1 MRFIFSALTL
11 IVVVVAVL
19 FFAGPLLFSAD
30 EVRDKL
36 LAQVESMT
44 GYKVRVDGPVKLS
57 LFPSLHLTAEDVGVA
72 RSATPENEIATAQK
86 LRVDLVLS
94 ALWSGKV
101 QLTELTLV
109 DPVIAVPAAETR
121 ANAGAERD
129 SEGGAQG
136 EGDGASSIA
145 NTLQKMTLDKLSISN
160 GTVILPPSGETPGK
174 RIEKLNLEASLPAFD
189 AALSFDTDAVFDGK
203 AVAASG
209 TIGSFGG
216 FLGGTATPVALNI
229 GAPAYLPDKIDFKGT
244 ATFAAGT
251 LLLNPFSAKA
261 GDKSAQGAALYKD
274 GVLTLQPFTLKTAE
288 ATVEGNATYKDGL
301 VTVNPFTARTAD
313 VVVQGSATYRDNIVN
328 LPKFTA
334 NAYGNA
340 FSGALAADLS
350 GKVPAVNAALAAD
363 TVNVDAL
370 LAKSGGGQAKTSG
383 GSGGGG
389 SGGAGSGGGGAGWSN
404 APIDFGPLRMVN
416 GKLKLT
422 AKTLIY
428 DKVKISPVNLEATL
442 SGGKL
447 NAQLPGI
454 GVYGGKGNVAL
465 AVDASGKVPAQRV
478 KLDLAS
484 FNGHALLRD
493 VASFQNIEGTGT
505 IGLDLATSGA
515 SQRAMVSALGG
526 NAKFDF
532 ANGAIRGINVA
543 KTVRNLTQGTLT
555 GWQDSA
561 AEKTDFA
568 TLGASFKV
576 ASGQAQTND
585 LKLIGPLVRMT
596 GAGTVDLPGK
606 ALKFRVEPQ
615 IVASLEGQG
624 GKTDLKGLGVPI
636 MIAGPWAAPRIYP
649 DIKGILENPAQA
661 YEQLRQIGG
670 GLVSLPGIDKL
681 GEKAGIGGATGS
693 VPLQDIV
700 KDGKINKDALR
711 QGAIEGLGG
720 LLNKQKPGKKAPP
733 AGNAAVQPAP
743 APAAAPEPAAAPA
756 PAAAPPP
763 AAEPAAAA
771 PAQPAAQDPKAKK
784 KKKQKPEDV
793 AKDVMKDLLFGNR

>member
-11 IVVVVAVL
+11 VIVVVAVL

-30 EVRDKL
+30 DVRDKL

-44 GYKVRVDGPVKLS
+44 GYRLRVDGPVKLS
-57 LFPSLHLTAEDVGVA
+57 LFPSLHLTAEEVGVA

-94 ALWSGKV
+94 ALWNGRV
-101 QLTELTLV
+101 QLTELTLIE
-109 DPVIAVPAAETR
+109 PVIAVPATGAR
-121 ANAGAERD
+121 ADPDAGAGGEAGGESAGD
-129 SEGGAQG
+129 GGGA
-136 EGDGASSIA
+136 ASVA
-145 NTLQKMTLDKLSISN
+145 NTLKNMTLDKLVIQN

-174 RIEKLNLEASLPAFD
+174 RIEKLELEASLPAYD
-189 AALSFDTDAVFDGK
+189 APLNFDTEAVFDGK
-203 AVAASG
+203 PLAATGS
-209 TIGSFGG
+209 IGDFGG
-216 FLGGTATPVALNI
+216 FLDGKEAPVSLVVA
-229 GAPAYLPDKIDFKGT
+229 APAHLPDQIDFKGT

-251 LLLNPFSAKA
+251 LLLNPFSATA
-261 GDKSAQGAALYKD
+261 GDKSVQGAALYKE
-274 GVLTLQPFTLKTAE
+274 GTLTLNPFTLKTAD
-288 ATVEGNATYKDGL
+288 ATVQGNATYKD
-301 VTVNPFTARTAD
+301 
-313 VVVQGSATYRDNIVN
+313 NILNV
-328 LPKFTA
+328 PKFTA
-334 NAYGNA
+334 KARGNA

-370 LAKSGGGQAKTSG
+370 LAGSGGSKTKTSGG

-389 SGGAGSGGGGAGWSN
+389 SAGWSD
-404 APIDFGPLRMVN
+404 APMDFGPLRTVN

-422 AKTLIY
+422 AKTLVY
-428 DKVKISPVNLEATL
+428 DKITISPINLEATL

-454 GVYGGKGNVAL
+454 GLYGGKGNAAL

-478 KLDLAS
+478 KLDLAN
-484 FNGHALLRD
+484 FDAYAFLRD
-493 VASFQNIEGTGT
+493 ATGFQNIEGTGT
-505 IGLDLATSGA
+505 IGLDVATSGG

-543 KTVRNLTQGTLT
+543 KTMRALTQGTLT

-568 TLGASFKV
+568 ALGASFKI

-585 LKLIGPLVRMT
+585 LHLMGPLVRMT
-596 GAGTVDLPGK
+596 GAGTVNLPAK
-606 ALKFRVEPQ
+606 SLKFRVEPQ

-636 MIAGPWAAPRIYP
+636 VIAGPWAAPRIYP
-649 DIKGILENPAQA
+649 DIKGILENPAAA
-661 YEQLRQIGG
+661 YEQLRQLGG

-711 QGAIEGLGG
+711 QGAIQGLDA
-720 LLNKQKPGKKAPP
+720 LINKKKPAKQAPP
-733 AGNAAVQPAP
+733 ADNAAV
-743 APAAAPEPAAAPA
+743 A

-763 AAEPAAAA
+763 AEAPPAAA
-771 PAQPAAQDPKAKK
+771 PAPQPAAAEPAPPPSQQAVPKEKAK

-793 AKDVMKDLLFGNR
+793 AKDIMQDLLFGNR

>member
-1 MRFIFSALTL
+1 VRFIFSALTL
-11 IVVVVAVL
+11 VVVIAALL

-30 EVRDKL
+30 DVRDKL

-44 GYKVRVDGPVKLS
+44 GYRLRVDGPVKLS
-57 LFPSLHLTAEDVGVA
+57 LFPSLNLTAEDVGVA
-72 RSATPENEIATAQK
+72 RGAAPENEIATAQK

-94 ALWSGKV
+94 ALWNGKV
-101 QLTELTLV
+101 QLTELTLI
-109 DPVIAVPAAETR
+109 DPVIAVPATEPSAE
-121 ANAGAERD
+121 ADG
-129 SEGGAQG
+129 EGGGRGAG
-136 EGDGASSIA
+136 EGPASAAS
-145 NTLQKMTLDKLSISN
+145 TLQSMTLDKLVIQN
-160 GTVILPPSGETPGK
+160 GTVILPPSGQTPGK

-189 AALSFDTDAVFDGK
+189 APLTFDTEAVFDGK
-203 AVAASG
+203 PVAVAGS
-209 TIGSFGG
+209 IGNFGG
-216 FLGGTATPVALNI
+216 FLGGTAAPVALAI

-244 ATFAAGT
+244 ATYASGT
-251 LLLNPFSAKA
+251 LLLNPFSARA
-261 GDKSAQGAALYKD
+261 GDKSVQGAALYKD
-274 GVLTLQPFTLKTAE
+274 GTVTLQPFTLKTAE

-313 VVVQGSATYRDNIVN
+313 AVVQGSATYKDNILN

-334 NAYGNA
+334 KAYGNA
-340 FSGALAADLS
+340 FSGALAADIS
-350 GKVPAVNAALAAD
+350 GKVPAINAALAAD

-370 LAKSGGGQAKTSG
+370 LAGSGGSKAKTSG
-383 GSGGGG
+383 GGGDGSGGGG
-389 SGGAGSGGGGAGWSN
+389 SGWSD

-422 AKTLIY
+422 AKTLVY
-428 DKVKISPVNLEATL
+428 DKVKISPVNLDATL

-454 GVYGGKGNVAL
+454 GLYGGKGNAAL
-465 AVDASGKVPAQRV
+465 AVDASGKTPAQRV
-478 KLDLAS
+478 KLDLAK
-484 FNGHALLRD
+484 FEAYPFLRD
-493 VASFQNIEGTGT
+493 VAGFHNIEGTGT
-505 IGLDLATSGA
+505 IGLDLAASGV
-515 SQRAMVSALGG
+515 SQRAMIHALGG

-532 ANGAIRGINVA
+532 ANGAIRGLNVA

-555 GWQDSA
+555 GWQESA

-568 TLGASFKV
+568 ALGASFKI
-576 ASGQAQTND
+576 AGGQAQTSD
-585 LKLIGPLVRMT
+585 LNLVGPLVRMT
-596 GAGTVDLPGK
+596 GAGTVNLSAK
-606 ALKFRVEPQ
+606 SLKFRVEPQ

-636 MIAGPWAAPRIYP
+636 VIAGPWAAPRIYP

-661 YEQLRQIGG
+661 YDQLRQLGG

-681 GEKAGIGGATGS
+681 GEKVGIGGATGS

-711 QGAIEGLGG
+711 QGAIEGLGA
-720 LLNKQKPGKKAPP
+720 LINNQKPGKQAPP
-733 AGNAAVQPAP
+733 PPADNAAVQPP
-743 APAAAPEPAAAPA
+743 AQPAAAPVAE

-763 AAEPAAAA
+763 AAA
-771 PAQPAAQDPKAKK
+771 PAPAK
-784 KKKQKPEDV
+784 KKKQKPEDI